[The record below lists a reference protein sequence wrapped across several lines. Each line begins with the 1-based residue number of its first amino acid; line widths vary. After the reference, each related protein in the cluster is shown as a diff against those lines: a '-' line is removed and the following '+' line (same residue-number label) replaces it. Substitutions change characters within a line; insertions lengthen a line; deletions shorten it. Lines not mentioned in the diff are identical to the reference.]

1 MTNIMVDAISL
12 KLCQKGD
19 VMSTQKSVKI
29 NEVNYPAS
37 SVVQSLERVNK
48 ELLKLIK
55 KYEKMVDAGIEPKE
69 EIVFYKDMEFRGE
82 QDIMDAY
89 GSAMITWHRVE
100 LIRNE
105 LEQIRDY
112 NFHLNDDI
120 KLSVMF
126 FKKMRN
132 NILSDLHDL
141 KYGD

>member
-1 MTNIMVDAISL
+1 MVDAISL

-19 VMSTQKSVKI
+19 AMSTQKSVKI

-89 GSAMITWHRVE
+89 GGAMITWHRVK

-105 LEQIRDY
+105 LEKIRDY

-120 KLSVMF
+120 KLTVIF

-132 NILSDLHDL
+132 NILSDLNDF